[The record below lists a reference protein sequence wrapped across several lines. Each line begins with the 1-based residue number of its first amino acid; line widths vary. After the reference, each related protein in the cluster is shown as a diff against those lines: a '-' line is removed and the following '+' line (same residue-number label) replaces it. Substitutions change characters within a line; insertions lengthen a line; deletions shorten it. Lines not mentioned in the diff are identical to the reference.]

1 MNQDRAAEL
10 LNQALAL
17 VLEAELNLIH
27 GCTARTH
34 WEIQQQLG
42 KNVRSCVEACEQAEN
57 MLASA
62 RSYIVGEEI

>member
-17 VLEAELNLIH
+17 VLEAESNLLH
-27 GCTARTH
+27 GCNARTH
-34 WEIQQQLG
+34 WEIQQELG
-42 KNVRSCVEACEQAEN
+42 KNVRWCVEACEQAEN

-62 RSYIVGEEI
+62 TSYLVGEI